1 MRYNNLQLNF
11 CVLFFLFLTVSF
23 PSNAQNLTFSHEQ
36 GFYSDSVIVS
46 VSGASIN
53 EQVYFS
59 LDGTNPVETGSELN
73 GEIHIT
79 KTTALRV
86 SVINSVNDT
95 THYFRHYFIN
105 EPTEMPVLSI
115 STDPVGFFSDSGG
128 IYVEGTNGIPGYCRS
143 TPKNW
148 NQDWERE
155 VNLTLFEK
163 NRTIGFAENAG
174 VKIGG
179 GCTRLYDQKSLDIY
193 FRGEYGASKLNYQL
207 FPDKP
212 YDSFDRLSL
221 RSGGQDWY
229 RAMIRNAAVQSFVK
243 GRMDLG
249 YQAFKPVVVFLNGE
263 YWGIHILRE
272 KQQEDFI
279 ESMYGFDEDTVD
291 ILSGNASV
299 GEGSSDHYETM
310 IDFISENDMSE
321 PTNYE
326 WITQQMDVEQYM
338 DYMMTEIFVAN
349 GDWPANNIKYWRP
362 QTEYGKWRWILYD
375 ADMTMGSHSRGTV
388 STNMLQKLHQ
398 TTNTDYEHPA
408 WSTLLF
414 RKLLENEEFKSTF
427 IQRYSVHL
435 QHTFERSR
443 LLGIIDSTKALIE
456 SEVPRHMERW
466 QKSFRLGG
474 GMDWEKHVE
483 VVEDFIQSRNTI
495 ARQNLYSFFDLIR
508 LNSLET
514 ISEPA
519 DAGIIKVEG
528 LRTDTTH
535 YALVYNSLPV
545 TITAEARP
553 GYTFKGWS
561 GDVTGSEL
569 EKEIVL
575 TVNSVITANFKPNSL
590 DNGSDVVINE
600 INYNSSDDFDPKDW
614 VELYNNTSSSIDLS
628 GWYFS
633 DSDDTHQFFF
643 ADGFMLGA
651 SEFVVIS
658 RDKAAFQAVFPNVS
672 NVVGDMDFGLSGS
685 GELLRVFNAQD
696 ELIDQ
701 VTYSDSA
708 PWPIEAD
715 GNGATLSLTHPGL
728 DNTLAENWASSTG
741 NGTPGAE
748 NSDVLVNN
756 ESEEQEGQPLDFI
769 LSQNYPNPFNPE
781 TNIQFTLNTPGY
793 VRLSIYDVT
802 GRLVSELVN
811 EFKVPGAYSV
821 RWDAA
826 SNDLASGIYL
836 YRLELGDQML
846 TRKMLLVK

>member
-1 MRYNNLQLNF
+1 MSSFKLTSTLTF
-11 CVLFFLFLTVSF
+11 CLFLLLLLSGSTY
-23 PSNAQNLTFSHEQ
+23 AQNVSITPES
-36 GFYSDSVIVS
+36 GFYADSVEVV
-46 VSGASIN
+46 VSGFNPSD
-53 EQVYFS
+53 QVFYS
-59 LDGTNPVETGSELN
+59 LDGSNPLVNRIALSGRIS
-73 GEIHIT
+73 IT
-79 KTTALRV
+79 QTTALRV
-86 SVINSVNDT
+86 AVLTAQNDT
-95 THYFRHYFIN
+95 LHFFKSYLID
-105 EPTEMPVLSI
+105 EPTELPVLSI
-115 STDPVGFFSDSGG
+115 TTDPAGFFSDSAG

-143 TPKNW
+143 SPKNW
-148 NQDWERE
+148 NQDWERS

-163 NRTIGFAENAG
+163 DRSVGFSENAG

-193 FRGEYGASKLNYQL
+193 FRSEYGASKLEYPL

-221 RSGGQDWY
+221 RNGGQDWY
-229 RAMIRNAAVQSFVK
+229 RSMVRNAAVQSFVK
-243 GRMDLG
+243 DRMDLG
-249 YQAFKPVVVFLNGE
+249 FQAFKPVVVFLNGE

-272 KQQEDFI
+272 KQNEDFI
-279 ESMYGFDEDTVD
+279 ESMYGYDENAVD
-291 ILSGNASV
+291 VLTGNASV
-299 GEGSSDHYETM
+299 SEGSATHYETL
-310 IDFISENDMSE
+310 IEYVSTNDMSLPE
-321 PTNYE
+321 NYA
-326 WITQQMDVEQYM
+326 WVKTQMDVEQYM
-338 DYMMTEIFVAN
+338 DYMMTEIYVAN

-362 QTEYGKWRWILYD
+362 QTEDGKWRWILYD
-375 ADMTMGSHSRGTV
+375 ADMTMGSHSRGII
-388 STNMLQKLHQ
+388 STNMFQKLHQ

-414 RKLLENEEFKSTF
+414 RKLLENDDFKTTF

-443 LLGIIDSTKALIE
+443 LRAILDSTKALVE

-466 QKSFRLGG
+466 QKSFRLGWN
-474 GMDWEKHVE
+474 MDWEKHVE
-483 VVEDFIQSRNTI
+483 VVEDFIHNRNTV

-514 ISEPA
+514 ISEPS
-519 DAGIIKVEG
+519 DGGIVRVEG

-553 GYTFKGWS
+553 GYTFTGWS
-561 GDVTGSEL
+561 GVAEGAAL
-569 EKEIVL
+569 EKEIIL
-575 TVNSVITANFKPNSL
+575 TENSIVTAHFKRNAI
-590 DNGSDVVINE
+590 DQGSDVVINE
-600 INYNSSDDFDPKDW
+600 INYNSSDEFDPKDW
-614 VELYNNTSSSIDLS
+614 VELYNNTSSPIDMS

-633 DSDDTHQFFF
+633 DSDDTHQFIF
-643 ADGFMLGA
+643 ADGYTLPA
-651 SEFVVIS
+651 SGYVVIS
-658 RDKAAFQAVFPNVS
+658 RDLAAFQAQFPAVN
-672 NVVGDMDFGLSGS
+672 NVVGDMDFGFSGS

-701 VTYSDSA
+701 VTYSDDA
-708 PWPIEAD
+708 PWPTEAD

-728 DNTLAENWASSTG
+728 DNTLAENWAASSG

-756 ESEEQEGQPLDFI
+756 EIDFVDEQPAGI
-769 LSQNYPNPFNPE
+769 SLSQNYPNPFNPE
-781 TNIQFTLNTPGY
+781 TNIQYTLNVPGN
-793 VRLSIYDVT
+793 VRLSVYDVT

-811 EFKVPGAYSV
+811 EFKVPGTYST

-826 SNDLASGIYL
+826 RQSLASGVYV
-836 YRLELGDQML
+836 YRLELGDQIL